1 MVGMFLKDRE
11 TQYTANRDE
20 VTNTW
25 RILDTWHE
33 SLIGYDVDDEVQDDS
48 PALKIL
54 TEGEFIVLIRE
65 AARIGVLENANLD
78 NGSEENEDFSIMNE
92 EYESHLVDC
101 RLKTTQDKETITTL
115 THQNATLQHQVQ
127 RSEGFVLKEK
137 AMSSILKVVA
147 MADVEQISKD

>member
-1 MVGMFLKDRE
+1 MMGNMLRE
-11 TQYTANRDE
+11 RDQQYIANRDDG
-20 VTNTW
+20 TKTW

-101 RLKTTQDKETITTL
+101 RLKTTQDTETITTL